1 MAANSLLAKQYAAI
15 LDNQAAVLEKYIG
28 VVDIAAALQLD
39 RRSIRRLILRGKF
52 PPADLRVSATC
63 NRWKLSTVENWLA
76 EHAQGAR

>member
-1 MAANSLLAKQYAAI
+1 MHANALLQRQEEAT
-15 LDNQAAVLEKYIG
+15 LERYIG

-63 NRWKLSTVENWLA
+63 NRWKLSTVQAWLS
-76 EHAQGAR
+76 EHAQAGGRR